1 MTVPQ
6 NSRFTLTDSAFDENN
21 ELSTWYFKDSYG
33 RVSLSLSCT
42 LDASTQFGYDWD
54 AQTLEGLSNES
65 PKYNYTGMTT
75 GKRGQFYR
83 IRTVP
88 ITPKNNASQEYVDT
102 WYYKN
107 YDACYAQVYSTNLTQ
122 DAKMITQAEKLL
134 QSAKFRFKYKLVKNQ
149 KNPYFSLTDIPEGV
163 RSIFSIDTDGSK
175 RVTLDFLI
183 EPMRS
188 IHANF

>member
-1 MTVPQ
+1 M
-6 NSRFTLTDSAFDENN
+6 
-21 ELSTWYFKDSYG
+21 
-33 RVSLSLSCT
+33 SCT
-42 LDASTQFGYDWD
+42 KDASTSFGYAWD
-54 AQTLEGLSNES
+54 AKTIEGMRNES
-65 PKYNYTGMTT
+65 SKYRLTEMTV
-75 GKRGQFYR
+75 GKKNEFYR

-134 QSAKFRFKYKLVKNQ
+134 QSAKFRSKYKLVKNQ

-163 RSIFSIDTDGSK
+163 RSIFSIDMDGSK